1 MSCKVMK
8 NLSYGAFSK
17 FHTKKR
23 SAFCK
28 LTKFVYLGTSFY
40 FKQKNF
46 IESKICLS
54 EFLNLIK
61 S

>member
-8 NLSYGAFSK
+8 NSSYGAFSK
-17 FHTKKR
+17 FQAIKKR

-40 FKQKNF
+40 FKQKILLKAKFAYQNF
-46 IESKICLS
+46 
-54 EFLNLIK
+54 
-61 S
+61 